1 MKQEGV
7 FPYDYMDSLER
18 SEEKQLPTKDD
29 FYSIFNSEH
38 KSDKQY
44 KRVNKIKYRIYSN
57 YKKYV
62 SIPWFIFKI
71 WRPFNRWCFWKFQ
84 EGLNGIL

>member
-38 KSDKQY
+38 ISDKQY
-44 KRVNKIKYRIYSN
+44 KRVNKVKYRIYSN
-57 YKKYV
+57 YKKCVNTMIY
-62 SIPWFIFKI
+62 I
-71 WRPFNRWCFWKFQ
+71 
-84 EGLNGIL
+84 

>member
-29 FYSIFNSEH
+29 FYSIFNSE
-38 KSDKQY
+38 Y
-44 KRVNKIKYRIYSN
+44 I
-57 YKKYV
+57 
-62 SIPWFIFKI
+62 
-71 WRPFNRWCFWKFQ
+71 
-84 EGLNGIL
+84 